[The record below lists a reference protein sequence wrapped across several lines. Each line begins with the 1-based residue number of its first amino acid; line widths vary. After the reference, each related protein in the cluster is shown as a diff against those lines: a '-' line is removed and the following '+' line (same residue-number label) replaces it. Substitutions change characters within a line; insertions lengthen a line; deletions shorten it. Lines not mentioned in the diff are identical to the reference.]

1 MQKRFRTG
9 GLAAWSIRRPVSVI
23 MLTLAVMM
31 LGLFALQRLGIDL
44 LPHIIYPE
52 VRVRI
57 RDPGVPSQIME
68 DKVTRQLEEQLAIT
82 ENAIS
87 VQSTTNEG
95 ESSVDLS
102 FPYGTD
108 IDIALRDASTRLD
121 RAKRFLP
128 DTIDPP
134 VIYKRDPM
142 QIPVLEFVVSSN
154 TRDPVEL
161 RNWVDYEFSRWF
173 LNLPGVASTEVGGGL
188 EKEIHII
195 VDQERLASLGHSFQE
210 LAELLAVENQ
220 ETPGGRMNTGG
231 REYTIRTSGR
241 FQTVEDLA
249 TLPLWFGT
257 STNKKDIIRLRDV
270 ARVVATHE
278 DERLKVRL
286 NGRPG
291 VKMSVQKQPS
301 ANTVAVVDTVKAQM
315 DWLREQKLIPGDVQ
329 VVAVGDQSIFVRH
342 ALNNASTAALSG
354 AILAMLVVYLF
365 LGNFRRTLVIGTA
378 IPIAIMVT
386 FILMSMAGLTLNIM
400 TLGGLALGVGMLVDN
415 TIVMLE
421 NITRH
426 QREGEA
432 PAEASVHAAAE
443 VNSAIV
449 ASTST
454 NLAAILPFLFIGGL
468 TGLLFS
474 ELIFTLTAAIVA
486 SLIVAITLVPTL
498 GARITDQNSQPK
510 PFELKIRNKVD
521 SNITRL
527 QTRYSGFLHKQLS
540 HPWRLLMIF
549 IPILVLSLPL
559 FLFGKQIFLPKM
571 DEGQIRISVAGDPGL
586 QLSEMDHT
594 VTRLEKLFRQSPEL
608 VTVFSSVGGRIFGRS
623 EYQSS
628 HYSRMEI
635 QLKPGTD
642 SEAWIKRMNKSIA
655 KLSLVGFKV
664 RMRVTGVRGFN
675 MSRGD
680 DDISIRVQG
689 PELASLTLIGDQIV
703 DRLED
708 LKGLRNLTHSYEDAR
723 EEINVV
729 IDRARAADLGV
740 RVNDIGKA
748 MQVALEGL
756 VVSEFIDGDR
766 QYDIRLRLPLQQANT
781 HEALKNTFV
790 GLYQGRVIRLRDVAK
805 IEMVLSPANIK
816 RDRQRRIV
824 EVSASLQEASDLT
837 GIVKEINHRLAD
849 LQLPEGYTLYDGGTL
864 DNLKEGQKTGSLLL
878 ALALFLVFVVM
889 AVQYES
895 LRNPVVIMLGVP
907 FGLIGVAIGLLVFD
921 ITLSMP
927 VWLGLIML
935 AGIVV
940 NNAIVLVEQI
950 EIEREKNIELV
961 EAIITAARLR
971 LRPILMTTLTTAIG
985 MSPLALGIGSGAEM
999 LQPLAIVLVC
1009 GLLFSMLVTLLLI
1022 PMIYYLMQP
1031 KQSPRQE
1038 APVTNEDSNLYVLSA
1053 KQQKQVND

>member
-1 MQKRFRTG
+1 MQQRFRTG

-23 MLTLAVMM
+23 MLTLAVIM

-57 RDPGVPSQIME
+57 RDPGVPAQIME
-68 DKVTRQLEEQLAIT
+68 DRVTRQLEEQLAIT

-87 VQSTTNEG
+87 VQSTTAEG

-134 VIYKRDPM
+134 VIYKRDPA
-142 QIPVLEFVVSSN
+142 QIPVLEFVVSSAK
-154 TRDPVEL
+154 RDSVTL
-161 RNWVDYEFSRWF
+161 RNWVDYDFSRWF

-188 EKEIHII
+188 EKEVHII
-195 VDQERLASLGHSFQE
+195 VDQDRLAGLGHTFQE
-210 LAELLAVENQ
+210 LAEVLAAENQ
-220 ETPGGRMNTGG
+220 ETPGGRINTGG
-231 REYTIRTSGR
+231 REFTLRASGR
-241 FQTVEDLA
+241 FKTIEELA
-249 TLPLWFGT
+249 ALPVWFSG
-257 STNKKDIIRLRDV
+257 NNDKKDIIRLRDV

-286 NGRPG
+286 NGLPG
-291 VKMSVQKQPS
+291 VKMSVQKQPQ
-301 ANTVAVVDTVKAQM
+301 ANTVAVVDAVMAQL
-315 DWLREQKLIPGDVQ
+315 DWMRHQKLIPPDVQ
-329 VVAVGDQSIFVRH
+329 VIPVGDQSIFVRH
-342 ALNNASTAALSG
+342 ALRNASTAAVSG

-386 FILMSMAGLTLNIM
+386 FILMAMGDLTLNIM

-426 QREGEA
+426 QREGEK

-454 NLAAILPFLFIGGL
+454 NLAAILPFLFISGL

-486 SLIVAITLVPTL
+486 SLVVAITLVPTL
-498 GARITDQNSQPK
+498 GARITDQNSRPR
-510 PFELKIRNKVD
+510 PFEVKIRDKVD
-521 SNITRL
+521 SNIVKL
-527 QTRYSGFLHKQLS
+527 QGHYSGFLQGELQ
-540 HPWRLLMIF
+540 HPWRLLMMF
-549 IPILVLSLPL
+549 IPVLLLCLPL

-571 DEGQIRISVAGDPGL
+571 DEGQIRIEVAADPGL
-586 QLSEMDHT
+586 QLSEMDRT
-594 VTRLEKLFRQSPEL
+594 VTRLEKLFRDSPEL
-608 VTVFSSVGGRIFGRS
+608 LTVFSSVGGRIFGRS
-623 EYQSS
+623 EYQASN
-628 HYSRMEI
+628 YSRMEI
-635 QLKPGTD
+635 QLKTGAD
-642 SEAWIKRMNKSIA
+642 SEAWIKRMNKAIG
-655 KLSLVGFKV
+655 KLKLVGFKV
-664 RMRVTGVRGFN
+664 RMRVIGVRGFN

-689 PELASLTLIGDQIV
+689 PDLPQLTLIGDQIV
-703 DRLED
+703 DRLQD
-708 LKGLRNLTHSYEDAR
+708 MTGLRNLTHSYEDAR

-729 IDRARAADLGV
+729 IDRARAADLGM
-740 RVNDIGKA
+740 RINDIGKA
-748 MQVALEGL
+748 LQVALEGL
-756 VVSEFIDGDR
+756 VISEFIDGDR
-766 QYDIRLRLPLQQANT
+766 QYDIRLRLPRHQTTTLESLN
-781 HEALKNTFV
+781 NTFV
-790 GLYQGRVIRLRDVAK
+790 GLYKGQIIRLRDVARA
-805 IEMVLSPANIK
+805 EMVLTPANIK

-824 EVSASLQEASDLT
+824 EVSASLNEETALTEVMQE
-837 GIVKEINHRLAD
+837 VNRRLAD
-849 LQLPEGYTLYDGGTL
+849 LELPEGYTLYDGGTL
-864 DNLKEGQKTGSLLL
+864 DTLKEGQKTGTLLL

-907 FGLIGVAIGLLVFD
+907 FALIGVAAGLLVFNL
-921 ITLSMP
+921 TLSMP

-950 EIEREKNIELV
+950 EIEREKNLQLV
-961 EAIITAARLR
+961 EAIVNAARLR
-971 LRPILMTTLTTAIG
+971 LRPILMTTLTTAVG

-1009 GLLFSMLVTLLLI
+1009 GLMFSMLVTLLLI
-1022 PMIYYLMQP
+1022 PMIYFLLQP
-1031 KQSPRQE
+1031 KAQPKQE
-1038 APVTNEDSNLYVLSA
+1038 APVASEDSNLYVLPGSN
-1053 KQQKQVND
+1053 QQQN